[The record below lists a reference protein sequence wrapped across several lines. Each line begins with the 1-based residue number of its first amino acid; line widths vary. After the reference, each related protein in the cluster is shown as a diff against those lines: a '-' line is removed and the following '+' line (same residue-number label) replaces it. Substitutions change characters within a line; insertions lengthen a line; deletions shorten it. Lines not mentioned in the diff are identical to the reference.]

1 MSCIKR
7 SVRKSL
13 ACIAGVK
20 KGGMGG
26 TSKLK
31 MGAQNGKGQGKA
43 CLLPHF
49 VFVFF
54 YFCLVDAKIVKLV
67 RNNSVPIY
75 YLNNCSD
82 WSELIEC
89 NLRP

>member
-1 MSCIKR
+1 
-7 SVRKSL
+7 
-13 ACIAGVK
+13 
-20 KGGMGG
+20 MGG

-49 VFVFF
+49 FFCFFF
-54 YFCLVDAKIVKLV
+54 YFCLVDAKIVMLV
-67 RNNSVPIY
+67 RNNFVPIN